1 MNVVI
6 KVDEYDMDDNYR
18 PNILAPSELRNSD
31 GFNSFNQMSSS
42 VRNFVNTYGIA
53 VHQKQPVQQ
62 SGQFERTVSTGM
74 FTSNRKNI
82 VGG

>member
-31 GFNSFNQMSSS
+31 GFNSFN
-42 VRNFVNTYGIA
+42 
-53 VHQKQPVQQ
+53 
-62 SGQFERTVSTGM
+62 
-74 FTSNRKNI
+74 
-82 VGG
+82 